1 VTCQRGTR
9 PRVHIIQL
17 QLLVDFASMDSV
29 MDPELAAEMVKLLA
43 QELKV
48 VRSQLR
54 EQVEQ
59 VYLFFGCIPH
69 TRDLPGIG
77 YSC

>member
-1 VTCQRGTR
+1 
-9 PRVHIIQL
+9 
-17 QLLVDFASMDSV
+17 MDSV

-54 EQVEQ
+54 EQVE
-59 VYLFFGCIPH
+59 
-69 TRDLPGIG
+69 
-77 YSC
+77 

>member
-1 VTCQRGTR
+1 VTRQHGTR

-54 EQVEQ
+54 EQVE
-59 VYLFFGCIPH
+59 
-69 TRDLPGIG
+69 
-77 YSC
+77 